1 MAARAVGVTGIRE
14 TLPTSAPASK
24 NSSLTVLLA
33 GGLAF
38 ATFGLLGETLLRS
51 TRVRHAISEIDPLRF
66 ASMLDRREAL
76 NYIFL
81 ACGLD
86 NEADKLLSHHAPVR
100 FAEAADRLLVSGLR
114 TSDPDRQANIM
125 ALKCMMLIT
134 GIVPVSRDNVK
145 RAFRILAKMNDGQIE
160 QLGARAIADPIAW
173 RDRVDEL
180 VIELSKQTPP

>member
-1 MAARAVGVTGIRE
+1 
-14 TLPTSAPASK
+14 
-24 NSSLTVLLA
+24 LTVLLA